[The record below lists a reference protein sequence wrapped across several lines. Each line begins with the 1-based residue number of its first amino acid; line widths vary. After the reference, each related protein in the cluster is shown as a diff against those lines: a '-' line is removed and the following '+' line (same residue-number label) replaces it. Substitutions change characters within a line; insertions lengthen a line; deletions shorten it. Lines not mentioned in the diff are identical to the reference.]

1 MDKIGC
7 RIHVLAI
14 PYPLQGH
21 LNPMLQL
28 CKRLTSK
35 GVRITLVTI
44 TSARLSV
51 QNQFESIQIEYI
63 LDDDNIEAEGS
74 NDSEKGA
81 AHFKRIQIAVSDN
94 LAKLVEEKASSGHPV
109 NIVLYDSMMPWILEI
124 VQGQLG
130 LKGAAFFTQ
139 ACAVSAIYNHIHRG
153 TLKVP
158 LETSTILLPSM
169 PQLESN
175 DLPSFVYNP
184 GPYPDVL
191 DLVLAQNINLEKSD
205 WLLFNSFDK
214 LENEVVTW
222 LTERYP
228 IKTIGPST
236 PSMYTDKRLKDD
248 KDYTVNFFTPD
259 SGACLKWLDTKETGS
274 VVYVSFGS
282 MSDLGENQMQEIACG
297 LMNCTCNFLWVVRPS
312 EESKIPRDFMFE
324 SQERG
329 LIVNWCPQPKVL
341 SHRAVGCFM
350 THCGWNSTI
359 EALSLGV
366 PMVTMPVWADQTTNS
381 KYIVDVWKVGLRVK
395 GSEEREMVTREEVER
410 TIREVMHGEKTSE
423 LRSNALRWKEL
434 AKEANSEGGSSDKNI
449 EEFVSSVESTHSLS

>member
-1 MDKIGC
+1 MDEIGC

-14 PYPLQGH
+14 PFPLQGH

-44 TSARLSV
+44 TSARISV

-74 NDSEKGA
+74 NDSEKA
-81 AHFKRIQIAVSDN
+81 AAFLKWIKIAVSDN
-94 LAKLVEEKASSGHPV
+94 LAKLVKEKASSGHPV

-139 ACAVSAIYNHIHRG
+139 ACAVCAIFNHIHRG

-184 GPYPDVL
+184 SPYPGHLDV
-191 DLVLAQNINLEKSD
+191 VLSQNINLEKSD

-214 LENEVVTW
+214 LENEV
-222 LTERYP
+222 EFSFYK
-228 IKTIGPST
+228 IIGIW
-236 PSMYTDKRLKDD
+236 K
-248 KDYTVNFFTPD
+248 FT
-259 SGACLKWLDTKETGS
+259 
-274 VVYVSFGS
+274 
-282 MSDLGENQMQEIACG
+282 
-297 LMNCTCNFLWVVRPS
+297 
-312 EESKIPRDFMFE
+312 
-324 SQERG
+324 
-329 LIVNWCPQPKVL
+329 
-341 SHRAVGCFM
+341 H
-350 THCGWNSTI
+350 
-359 EALSLGV
+359 
-366 PMVTMPVWADQTTNS
+366 
-381 KYIVDVWKVGLRVK
+381 
-395 GSEEREMVTREEVER
+395 
-410 TIREVMHGEKTSE
+410 
-423 LRSNALRWKEL
+423 
-434 AKEANSEGGSSDKNI
+434 
-449 EEFVSSVESTHSLS
+449 

>member
-1 MDKIGC
+1 MDEIGC

-14 PYPLQGH
+14 PSPLQGH

-35 GVRITLVTI
+35 GVRITLVTS

-74 NDSEKGA
+74 KYSEKTTA
-81 AHFKRIQIAVSDN
+81 FLKRFNTAVSDN
-94 LAKLVEEKASSGHPV
+94 LAKLVKEKASSGHPV
-109 NIVLYDSMMPWILEI
+109 KTVLYDSMMPWILEI

-139 ACAVSAIYNHIHRG
+139 ACAVCAIFNHIHRG

-169 PQLESN
+169 PQLESD

-184 GPYPDVL
+184 SPYPGHLDV
-191 DLVLAQNINLEKSD
+191 VLSQNINLEKSD

-228 IKTIGPST
+228 IKTIGPCT

-248 KDYTVNFFTPD
+248 KDYTINFFAPD
-259 SGACLKWLDTKETGS
+259 SEACLKWLDTKETGS

-282 MSDLGENQMQEIACG
+282 VSDLGENQMQEIACG
-297 LMNCTCNFLWVVRPS
+297 LMNSNCNFLWVVRPS
-312 EESKIPRDFMFE
+312 EESKIPRGFMSE
-324 SQERG
+324 AQERG
-329 LIVNWCPQPKVL
+329 LIVNWCPQIKVL

-350 THCGWNSTI
+350 SHCGWNSTI

-366 PMVTMPVWADQTTNS
+366 PMVTMPVWVDQPTNS

-395 GSEEREMVTREEVER
+395 ASEEREMVTREEVEG
-410 TIREVMHGEKTSE
+410 TIREVMHGEKASE
-423 LRSNALRWKEL
+423 LRNNALRWKEL
-434 AKEANSEGGSSDKNI
+434 AKEAISEGGSSDKHI
-449 EEFVSSVESTHSLS
+449 EEFVSSLESI